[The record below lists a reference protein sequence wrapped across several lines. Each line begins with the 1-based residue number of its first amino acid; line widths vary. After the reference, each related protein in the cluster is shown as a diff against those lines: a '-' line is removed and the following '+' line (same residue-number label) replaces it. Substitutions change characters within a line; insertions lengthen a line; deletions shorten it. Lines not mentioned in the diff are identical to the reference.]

1 MLQQILFI
9 LVTVLTIFI
18 SYKTYSQIISNIKM
32 GRDYNAKGN
41 VRTMLLVALGFL
53 SIFSPFI
60 LIIVIK
66 SAIWINIAYYLLIN
80 LKTPFFI
87 PALLNTIQLGAT
99 IDYSILILSR
109 YQEERKAGLNP
120 AEAASESVK
129 WSSHSIL
136 TSAGTM
142 ILMTL
147 PSALMSDIKLVNL
160 TMGSLARGAFISSIV
175 TLIFLPSVI
184 KVFDKLIKL
193 LSIGLNKKE
202 V

>member
-1 MLQQILFI
+1 
-9 LVTVLTIFI
+9 
-18 SYKTYSQIISNIKM
+18 
-32 GRDYNAKGN
+32 
-41 VRTMLLVALGFL
+41 
-53 SIFSPFI
+53 
-60 LIIVIK
+60 
-66 SAIWINIAYYLLIN
+66 IWINIAYYLLIN

-109 YQEERKAGLNP
+109 YQEERKEGLNP

-147 PSALMSDIKLVNL
+147 PSALMSEIKLVNL

-193 LSIGLNKKE
+193 LSIGWNKKE

>member
-1 MLQQILFI
+1 
-9 LVTVLTIFI
+9 
-18 SYKTYSQIISNIKM
+18 
-32 GRDYNAKGN
+32 
-41 VRTMLLVALGFL
+41 
-53 SIFSPFI
+53 
-60 LIIVIK
+60 
-66 SAIWINIAYYLLIN
+66 LIN

-109 YQEERKAGLNP
+109 YQEERKEGLSP
-120 AEAASESVK
+120 TEAASESVK

-175 TLIFLPSVI
+175 TLIFLPSV
-184 KVFDKLIKL
+184 
-193 LSIGLNKKE
+193 NKGF
-202 V
+202 